1 MEYYSG
7 KHHFKRIGEII
18 SNQTNDV
25 CICEEIGSSSEKK
38 RLLWIVKNR
47 ILARTLLEVF
57 HEKDET
63 PLYLDT
69 FSLRENT
76 VFVFPYEGERS
87 LFRFLGGELLTEKEQ
102 EEVWRRLVEACMTCD
117 VPYAILFQILRQRGL
132 QIQPDGEITFS
143 YCLDLRNFEAERSE
157 EDCATVCA
165 EIILELMEMSKVKDT
180 PLKRLLQEKCEE
192 DRYGSFAELFQDI
205 ISNSKSFKR
214 NRKENGLKRALR
226 SVISNK
232 DKIVKILIVLCV
244 LLAAVAV
251 ILTVSQLK
259 YGEIPILRLFQ
270 NTFQTIGTEKLV
282 Q

>member
-25 CICEEIGSSSEKK
+25 CICEEMGSPSEEK

-69 FSLRENT
+69 FSFRENT

-87 LFRFLGGELLTEKEQ
+87 LFRFLGGELLTGKEQ
-102 EEVWRRLVEACMTCD
+102 EEVWRRLVETCMACD
-117 VPYAILFQILRQRGL
+117 VPYAILFQILRQRRL
-132 QIQPDGEITFS
+132 QIQPEGEITFS
-143 YCLDLRNFEAERSE
+143 YALDLRNFEAERAE
-157 EDCATVCA
+157 ADCATVCA
-165 EIILELMEMSKVKDT
+165 EIILELMEMSKAKDT
-180 PLKRLLQEKCEE
+180 SLKRLLQEKCEE
-192 DRYGSFAELFQDI
+192 DGYISFTELFQDI
-205 ISNSKSFKR
+205 ISNSKSFKK
-214 NRKENGLKRALR
+214 NKKENGFKR
-226 SVISNK
+226 VIRNILGNK
-232 DKIVKILIVLCV
+232 DKIVKVLIVLCI
-244 LLAAVAV
+244 LLVAVAV

-270 NTFQTIGTEKLV
+270 DTFQTIGTEKLV